1 LKGYGRKRMTTP
13 FRLVAGV
20 IAGSALALA
29 TTIASSTFADDYPN
43 KPIKVISDS
52 APGSAIDV
60 MFRMV
65 MDRLGTELGQQ
76 IVPIDRPGAGGAIA
90 AHAASESI
98 ADGYTLFAPA
108 LSLFISLPG
117 KAENLPLILP
127 RDFLPVGSLAELP
140 MFICASVQSGI
151 KTLPDLIA
159 RAKERPGDISFAATG
174 IGRLTHL
181 TGLLLASKAGIKLA
195 AVPYAGGPAAALTD
209 VIGNRVP
216 LVIEGYSGLAGAI
229 QAHTVNALAVAST
242 HRLADFPD
250 LPTVAETLPGFAA
263 GGWQGIVAPLGTPAP
278 AIQKINATL
287 KKVLSDPELG
297 KQLATRGAYVAP
309 MSPSEVNTF
318 INAQQEQ
325 WRPVLEAFEA
335 SVKK

>member
-1 LKGYGRKRMTTP
+1 VAGA
-13 FRLVAGV
+13 LVA
-20 IAGSALALA
+20 LAA
-29 TTIASSTFADDYPN
+29 AIASPVFADDYPN

-52 APGSAIDV
+52 APGSAVDV

-65 MDRLGTELGQQ
+65 MDRLGTELGQP

-90 AHAASESI
+90 AHAAAESI
-98 ADGYTLFAPA
+98 PDGYTLFAPA

-140 MFICASVQSGI
+140 MFICASTQSGI

-159 RAKERPGDISFAATG
+159 RAKERPGEISFAATG

-181 TGLLLASKAGIKLA
+181 TGLLLANKAGIKLA

-209 VIGNRVP
+209 VIGGRVP

-229 QAHTVNALAVAST
+229 QARTINALAVAST
-242 HRLADFPD
+242 HRLPDFPD

-263 GGWQGIVAPLGTPAP
+263 GGWQGIVAPLGTPAA
-278 AIQKINATL
+278 AIRKINESL
-287 KKVLSDPELG
+287 GKVLSDPELA

-309 MSPSEVNTF
+309 CRRRRSIHSSMHSRSSGV
-318 INAQQEQ
+318 
-325 WRPVLEAFEA
+325 RSSKHSRRA
-335 SVKK
+335 SRNDGKK